1 MIYELTIDNDIALL
15 ILINDVRQSLFSLNG
30 LSRNYLIIEVATAV
44 ECQISL
50 IVIKVDKPSSDDDH
64 TI

>member
-1 MIYELTIDNDIALL
+1 M
-15 ILINDVRQSLFSLNG
+15 RQFVFFDG

-50 IVIKVDKPSSDDDH
+50 IVIKVVKPFSDDDH
-64 TI
+64 KV